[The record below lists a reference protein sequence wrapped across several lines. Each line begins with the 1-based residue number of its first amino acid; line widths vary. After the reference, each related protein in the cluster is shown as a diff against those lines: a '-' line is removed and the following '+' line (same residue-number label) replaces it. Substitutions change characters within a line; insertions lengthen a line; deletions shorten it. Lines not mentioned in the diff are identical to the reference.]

1 MMSTKSAVTSLRS
14 PSDGACKAAERLKET
29 SGAEFGALSRAL
41 RLPQVLQK
49 RASEGFEAPQR
60 GQMSC
65 NGDPQKPQYFDP
77 SGLSPL
83 QVRQRASA
91 TVTYRFWLIR
101 HNNDSSRC
109 KSNDSAAGS
118 QAAQRC
124 APKHARKSDRSVN
137 GRPCAV
143 ASSSRDSR
151 LGPSES
157 RGRRA
162 CPYRAGQ
169 RLACWCR

>member
-1 MMSTKSAVTSLRS
+1 
-14 PSDGACKAAERLKET
+14 LKET

-60 GQMSC
+60 GQMSF

-101 HNNDSSRC
+101 HINDSFRC

-118 QAAQRC
+118 QAAERC
-124 APKHARKSDRSVN
+124 APKHGANRIV
-137 GRPCAV
+137 
-143 ASSSRDSR
+143 
-151 LGPSES
+151 L
-157 RGRRA
+157 
-162 CPYRAGQ
+162 
-169 RLACWCR
+169 